1 MFNIGD
7 MVEYLNDDYAGAGS
21 IGVVAGDAPYEGFPL
36 ITFIS
41 GPDAGKT
48 YAVNCGALKRLTGE
62 EPVTEAAP
70 AEPLPYKEES
80 PVYEGSARRPV
91 IKHNIRNSIPNRMWD
106 IKPDMPP
113 VEEKPVAKPVPAAPV
128 QKPASTSKKKWSK
141 VEVVAMIKEKDK
153 AVERGIICLNKHHA
167 LIPEKSRS
175 YVSYWAQYIL
185 SGKHLTGRH
194 LFNARRTCYFNAK
207 VLVDAANGVI

>member
-1 MFNIGD
+1 MEKVSMFSIGD
-7 MVEYLNDDYAGAGS
+7 MVEYLNDGAGS
-21 IGVVAGDAPYEGFPL
+21 IGVVSGPSAYEGFPL

-41 GPDAGKT
+41 GPDAGKS
-48 YAVNCGALKRLTGE
+48 YAVNSGALKRLTGE
-62 EPVTEAAP
+62 EEQN
-70 AEPLPYKEES
+70 
-80 PVYEGSARRPV
+80 PV
-91 IKHNIRNSIPNRMWD
+91 IKEEIAV
-106 IKPDMPP
+106 
-113 VEEKPVAKPVPAAPV
+113 VEEKPAAKPVKATPAKKAAQKPVPAAPV

-153 AVERGIICLNKHHA
+153 AVEQGIICLNKHHA

>member
-1 MFNIGD
+1 MEKVNMFSIGD
-7 MVEYLNDDYAGAGS
+7 MVEYLNDDSARAGS
-21 IGVVAGDAPYEGFPL
+21 IGVVSGPSAYEGFPL

-41 GPDAGKT
+41 GPDAGKS
-48 YAVNCGALKRLTGE
+48 YAVNSGALKRLTGE
-62 EPVTEAAP
+62 EEQNP
-70 AEPLPYKEES
+70 AIKEEIA
-80 PVYEGSARRPV
+80 V
-91 IKHNIRNSIPNRMWD
+91 
-106 IKPDMPP
+106 
-113 VEEKPVAKPVPAAPV
+113 VEEKTAAKPVKATPAKKAAQKPVPAAPV

-175 YVSYWAQYIL
+175 YVSYWAEYL
-185 SGKHLTGRH
+185 TSGKHLTGRH